1 MASHAT
7 FVPVTERDF
16 SVAAATRFGAV
27 VFTSIHFSIYSHT
40 HTTMSTLV
48 TAAEMHYHERPSSDR
63 LSQPQFSELPSISH
77 FDESL
82 REQFSGLPSTSYF
95 DELIQQQ
102 FTGMPAPS
110 QIGFF
115 GESLQQRYTGTP
127 FPSQMDNLD
136 ETLLR
141 SPCPSQMDVFDEF
154 LRPLTSIS
162 STSQMDSAVN
172 LTKVCGNCG
181 ITTTSM
187 WRHNNDGST
196 VCNVCSM
203 FCDKLSS
210 S

>member
-82 REQFSGLPSTSYF
+82 REQFSGL
-95 DELIQQQ
+95 
-102 FTGMPAPS
+102 PAPS